1 MELVASKR
9 TRLAISEAFLFFV
22 LRFTSG
28 EGDQTQL
35 NALLREHRFFEEL
48 NNQHPIVSPYLRVL
62 SPLALGF
69 DVLPARGIATQFDDL
84 LNEGGPFTGL
94 FMHFPMLQGVSPQ
107 WASFIARFA
116 YHASDVAESANIGIL
131 TTLATN
137 LAFAAQLFLPG
148 IDNHPYLVS
157 FQLEPFRWLIC
168 TCGQANCVGDCGPTP
183 ESICVVCR
191 VSLTNAYQNPRLGLR
206 RASAQDFRP
215 PKGLF
220 TSREPANTATFTV
233 REKAPIVTRL
243 ALLLNALSFMCAALN
258 PRTDNIQIIQLM
270 RTLPLTDQNPGGR
283 QDDRRSLVLVLSRHI
298 LTYLDLLNGLLV
310 TSRRQLFPDQFRI
323 GHLILHKL
331 LDYRNP
337 SLTVAAQHFAQDVQ
351 AREGFEVALTNLL
364 NQQQNLTREL
374 EVLIQNSDGAS
385 KRFQQSL
392 ELNESS
398 FWAYARRVFS
408 DRQSVQLELARD
420 PTLRTEFKFI
430 NLLLDDQNWTRKLD
444 ALCYLGE
451 VIKLRLIKYLNSL
464 FYPLVIIFTGYALH
478 CIG

>member
-1 MELVASKR
+1 
-9 TRLAISEAFLFFV
+9 
-22 LRFTSG
+22 
-28 EGDQTQL
+28 
-35 NALLREHRFFEEL
+35 
-48 NNQHPIVSPYLRVL
+48 
-62 SPLALGF
+62 
-69 DVLPARGIATQFDDL
+69 
-84 LNEGGPFTGL
+84 
-94 FMHFPMLQGVSPQ
+94 
-107 WASFIARFA
+107 
-116 YHASDVAESANIGIL
+116 
-131 TTLATN
+131 
-137 LAFAAQLFLPG
+137 
-148 IDNHPYLVS
+148 
-157 FQLEPFRWLIC
+157 
-168 TCGQANCVGDCGPTP
+168 
-183 ESICVVCR
+183 
-191 VSLTNAYQNPRLGLR
+191 
-206 RASAQDFRP
+206 
-215 PKGLF
+215 
-220 TSREPANTATFTV
+220 
-233 REKAPIVTRL
+233 
-243 ALLLNALSFMCAALN
+243 MCAALN

-298 LTYLDLLNGLLV
+298 LTHLDLLNGLLV
-310 TSRRQLFPDQFRI
+310 TSRRQLTIPDQFRI

-337 SLTVAAQHFAQDVQ
+337 SLTVTAQHFAQDVQ

-420 PTLRTEFKFI
+420 PTLRSEFKFL
-430 NLLLDDQNWTRKLD
+430 NLLLDDENWTRKLD
-444 ALCYLGE
+444 ALCHLGE